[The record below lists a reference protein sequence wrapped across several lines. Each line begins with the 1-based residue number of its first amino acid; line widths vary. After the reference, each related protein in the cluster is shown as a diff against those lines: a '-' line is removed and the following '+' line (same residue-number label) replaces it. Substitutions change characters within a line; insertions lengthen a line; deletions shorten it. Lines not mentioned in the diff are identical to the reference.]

1 MPLEPAAKPIEVDA
15 EDGAVFVEGDAGC
28 VLTLTPDAALESA
41 DRLYDAA
48 THAIGAQIIAKAQEP
63 ERE

>member
-1 MPLEPAAKPIEVDA
+1 MPLEPVAKPIEVDT

-28 VLTLTPDAALESA
+28 VLTLTADAALESA

-48 THAIGAQIIAKAQEP
+48 THAIGAEVIAKAQQAA
-63 ERE
+63 RD